1 MLGFSE
7 YLQNFMKTNSIS
19 MVELSKETDID
30 RTVIYRY
37 VKGTRIPSDMDT
49 VARMADA
56 MQMSVSEKKYLL
68 REYDKLVFGKP
79 MVYSYQYIK
88 KLLRSLERPDGNA
101 VSAKGKWKTVSKIK
115 MDAPVIELMTKEEI
129 ITYILDLFRYV
140 AGAGNASE
148 KIFLVMQPVYDE
160 IQRFIPQIF
169 SQCNVRLEQI
179 VCMEQNINQSY
190 KNLEAFYGILP
201 LCFLLPGYDVYY
213 YYDSLS
219 NHLNTMTSMPNILI
233 VQDYVVQFDYEMEQ
247 GFVLKSDTYAAAM
260 RRQYDKM
267 RKESYSLL
275 VRGKNPEP
283 ERGLIMQADL
293 QNGGCFFEQLCMG
306 ICLDRNISGRVIRS
320 ESERAGYANLSWD
333 IWEDQNEKGFLDRE
347 DTEKN
352 FVSYGSLGSLEKFL
366 KTGKMK
372 EFPERLCAPLSL
384 DERMLVLGR
393 MISLAKS
400 GRIHYRI
407 LSDKMELPERIQI
420 CWDSDR
426 KRVALNQITEKEM
439 LQVVVEE
446 QSIYRTFQLYLEYL
460 EKKGLILGE
469 SESLSGLIKLQKKYE
484 KKYIL

>member
-49 VARMADA
+49 VARIADA

-68 REYDKLVFGKP
+68 KEYDKLVFGKP

-88 KLLRSLERPDGNA
+88 KLLRNLERPDRNA
-101 VSAKGKWKTVSKIK
+101 VSVKEQWKIVSKIK
-115 MDAPVIELMTKEEI
+115 MDASIIELMTKEEI

-140 AGAGNASE
+140 AETGDASE

-201 LCFLLPGYDVYY
+201 LCFLLSGYDVYY

-233 VQDYVVQFDYEMEQ
+233 VRDYVVQFDYEMEY
-247 GFVLKSDTYAAAM
+247 GFVLKSDTYAMAM
-260 RRQYDKM
+260 CRQYNKM
-267 RKESYSLL
+267 RKESCNLL
-275 VRGKNPEP
+275 VRGNNPEL
-283 ERGLIMQADL
+283 EGDVTMQMDL
-293 QNGGCFFEQLCMG
+293 QNGGCFFEQFYMG
-306 ICLDRNISGRVIRS
+306 ICLDRNMLDRII
-320 ESERAGYANLSWD
+320 YPD
-333 IWEDQNEKGFLDRE
+333 IEKEKYIDLLQDMWENQNEEGFA
-347 DTEKN
+347 DTEDADKG

-372 EFPERLCAPLSL
+372 ELPEMLYAPLSL
-384 DERMLVLGR
+384 DERMLVLER
-393 MISLAKS
+393 MITLAKS
-400 GRIHYRI
+400 GRVHYRI
-407 LSDKMELPERIQI
+407 LSNKIELPEKTQI
-420 CWDSDR
+420 CWDSNR
-426 KRVALNQITEKEM
+426 KRFALNQITEKKI

-460 EKKGLILGE
+460 EKKGLVLGE
-469 SESLSGLIKLQKKYE
+469 SESLDCLVKLQKKYE

>member
-49 VARMADA
+49 VARIADA

-68 REYDKLVFGKP
+68 KEYDKLVFGKP

-88 KLLRSLERPDGNA
+88 KLLRSLERPDRNT
-101 VSAKGKWKTVSKIK
+101 VSAKEQWKTVSKIK
-115 MDAPVIELMTKEEI
+115 MDASIIELMTKEEI

-140 AGAGNASE
+140 AETGNASE

-169 SQCNVRLEQI
+169 GQCDIKLEQI

-201 LCFLLPGYDVYY
+201 LCFLLSEYDVYY

-233 VQDYVVQFDYEMEQ
+233 VRDYVVQFDYEMEY
-247 GFVLKSDTYAAAM
+247 GFVLKSDTYAVAM
-260 RRQYDKM
+260 RRQYNKM
-267 RKESYSLL
+267 RKESCSLL
-275 VRGKNPEP
+275 VRGNNTEQENDFIKQ
-283 ERGLIMQADL
+283 MDL

-306 ICLDRNISGRVIRS
+306 ICLDRNILDRVISS
-320 ESERAGYANLSWD
+320 EFEKEKYINLSED
-333 IWEDQNEKGFLDRE
+333 MWENQNEKGFMDTE
-347 DTEKN
+347 DTDKE
-352 FVSYGSLGSLEKFL
+352 FVSYGSLGSLDKFL
-366 KTGKMK
+366 KTGRLE
-372 EFPERLCAPLSL
+372 EFPEMLYAPLSM
-384 DERMLVLGR
+384 DERLLVLER
-393 MISLAKS
+393 MIDLAKR
-400 GRIHYRI
+400 GQIHYRI
-407 LSDKMELPERIQI
+407 LSDNIELPEKIQI
-420 CWDSDR
+420 CWDSGR
-426 KRVALNQITEKEM
+426 KRFALNQITEKEI

-460 EKKGLILGE
+460 EKKGLVLGE
-469 SESLSGLIKLQKKYE
+469 SESLACLVRLQKKYE